1 MAKKPKATEG
11 AETLPSTTDDMLLK
25 IVFDYEG
32 RGVHDGLGGVWKVG
46 QLARLPN
53 DVANVFIDRKLAVPA
68 DGASVIEA
76 KKAAVEAV
84 AKIEAAAAKAGAQS
98 RQRSYDDAPKSI
110 RDLVKEFGDEVI
122 SRWEMG
128 EDEADILKD
137 YGL

>member
-11 AETLPSTTDDMLLK
+11 AETLPPTHDDMLLK

-32 RGVHDGLGGVWKVG
+32 RGVHDGIGGIWKVG

-76 KKAAVEAV
+76 KKAAAEAV
-84 AKIEAAAAKAGAQS
+84 AKMETAQAAAGARS
-98 RQRSYDDAPKSI
+98 RLRSYDDAPKSI